1 MGRRNNLCVRL
12 LGGICLAASAFL
24 SAEFAGA
31 QPPVPPEL
39 KDLIQVNIHQLI
51 VDPASMQPVVFLADP
66 DGERALPIWIGP
78 CEANSLSAEME
89 GTKPVRPLTYDFTAT
104 LVEKLKG
111 KVRRAV
117 VTHAKDGIYYSALI
131 IDREGASV
139 EIDARPSD
147 SIILATKVKAP
158 IFVSAKLFNE
168 NSIPLKEA
176 KGPEA
181 SYGLTVQ
188 ELNSSL
194 AHSFSFQ
201 STKGALVADVR
212 GGSQAEKDGVQRG
225 DIFVDAGGEAVSD
238 LTSLRNTL
246 AKRKAPLKAR
256 VFRKGKFVSLTLNP
270 K

>member
-1 MGRRNNLCVRL
+1 MGRRYNVGVRWA
-12 LGGICLAASAFL
+12 GGICLAVSAL
-24 SAEFAGA
+24 LWGEVAGA
-31 QPPVPPEL
+31 QPAVPPES
-39 KDLIQVNIHQLI
+39 KDLIPVNIHQLL

-66 DGERALPIWIGP
+66 DGERALPIWIGA
-78 CEANSLSAEME
+78 CEANSLSTEME

-104 LVEKLKG
+104 LLQKLKG

-117 VTHAKDGIYYSALI
+117 ITHAKEGIYYSALI

-158 IFVSAKLFNE
+158 IFVSAKLFKE
-168 NSIPLKEA
+168 NSIPLKEE

-188 ELNSSL
+188 ELTSSL

-212 GGSQAEKDGVQRG
+212 GGSQAEKDG
-225 DIFVDAGGEAVSD
+225 APTGGH
-238 LTSLRNTL
+238 LCRC
-246 AKRKAPLKAR
+246 RR
-256 VFRKGKFVSLTLNP
+256 
-270 K
+270 

>member
-1 MGRRNNLCVRL
+1 MVEVTIDSIRVSLMSQQRIVL
-12 LGGICLAASAFL
+12 
-24 SAEFAGA
+24 
-31 QPPVPPEL
+31 L
-39 KDLIQVNIHQLI
+39 KD
-51 VDPASMQPVVFLADP
+51 VDS
-66 DGERALPIWIGP
+66 ERYLPIWIGP

-89 GTKPVRPLTYDFTAT
+89 GTKPVRPLTYDFAAT

-117 VTHAKDGIYYSALI
+117 VTHAKDGIYYSALVVE
-131 IDREGASV
+131 REGASV

-158 IFVSAKLFNE
+158 IFVSAKLFKE
-168 NSIPLKEA
+168 NSIPLKEE

-212 GGSQAEKDGVQRG
+212 GGSQAEKDGIQRG
-225 DIFVDAGGEAVSD
+225 DILVDAGGEAVSD
-238 LTSLRNTL
+238 LASLRNAL